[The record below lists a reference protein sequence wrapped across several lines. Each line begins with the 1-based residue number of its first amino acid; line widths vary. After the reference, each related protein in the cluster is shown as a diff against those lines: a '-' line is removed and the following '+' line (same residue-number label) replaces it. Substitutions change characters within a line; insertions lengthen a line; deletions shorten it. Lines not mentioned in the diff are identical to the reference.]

1 MSLRG
6 NRGEWSEVY
15 VLLRTLAEGQL
26 QVSDH
31 KLDAV
36 EGSVLHVAE
45 IIRQHPDCAYHYT
58 INADDVVVSVVPDGS
73 VLESIQRAE
82 IAELADVAL
91 IAIRRGG
98 FSFDIPELETLL
110 AKLRVTELKLTG
122 SKKGDI
128 DIRIHDLSTAS
139 TFAAAYSI
147 KSQLGSP
154 STLLNASGATNFEYE
169 IVGDGDPETLTG
181 LKHLKGKTLVQQL
194 YANGFKLKYVGM
206 CNVTFEDNLRMIDGQ
221 MPVIAATLLRLHYEG
236 RGARVAEVLEALIE
250 EDPCGYGKSSE
261 LQYRHKVKTLLHAVA
276 LGMTPAREW
285 DGSLIAGGGYV
296 VVKELGQLV
305 CFPSA
310 RVDAFRD
317 HLLDN
322 TKFERASTKR
332 HGYGRLFQDEGTT
345 RICLNLQI
353 RSV

>member
-15 VLLRTLAEGQL
+15 VLLRTLAEGRL
-26 QVSDH
+26 QASDG

-45 IIRQHPDCAYHYT
+45 IIRQHRDRSYHYT

-91 IAIRRGG
+91 IAISQGG
-98 FSFDIPELETLL
+98 FSFDIPALQTLL

-122 SKKGDI
+122 SNKGDI
-128 DIRIHDLSTAS
+128 DMRIHDQSTAS

-169 IVGDGDPETLTG
+169 IVGDGESKTLAG
-181 LKHLKGKTLVQQL
+181 LKHLKGKKLVQQL
-194 YANGFKLKYVGM
+194 YANGFKLEYLGM
-206 CNVTFEDNLRMIDGQ
+206 CNDTFESNLRMIDGQ
-221 MPVIAATLLRLHYEG
+221 MPVVVATLLRLHYEG
-236 RGARVAEVLEALIE
+236 RGARVAEVLEALIQ

-285 DGSLIAGGGYV
+285 DGSLTADGGYV
-296 VVKELGQLV
+296 VVKKLGQLA

-322 TKFERASTKR
+322 TKFERASTSR
-332 HGYGRLFQDEGTT
+332 HRYGRLFEDEGTT
-345 RICLNLQI
+345 RIRLNLQI
-353 RSV
+353 RFI